1 MQPNSY
7 YGFGMTPAQQ
17 SQSQPVAAANAAARP
32 AKKHSALGP
41 ISILL
46 LLIIIGLVV
55 FIIIDKMSKPSGP
68 ATVVQADPNSII
80 EPISSISLPKDG
92 DARDEELAKALVGR
106 AFVADVS
113 GAQTIEFTS
122 NTDFTYTYFAEPGV
136 DIRKVKPSTKNG
148 KFTVKGNSITLS
160 SGDAFRLENDYLIK
174 TADDFSKNSD
184 TIYFDL
190 HQTKTVYNSI
200 NAALDSYIKTQIK
213 SNKKAIAADRI
224 SIDFGNFTCKV
235 GDNHLTNADN
245 YICNV
250 SYNIYV
256 TKDTADKIIA
266 DSQKPAENEGENG
279 NVKQEVGILYK
290 DFMEYCKHNTAEAEF
305 SKGGTCKE
313 DYSIYANANIIVRIS
328 DGEYRITGLFR

>member
-17 SQSQPVAAANAAARP
+17 SQSQPVAAANAAAKP

-55 FIIIDKMSKPSGP
+55 FIVIDKMSKPSGP
-68 ATVVQADPNSII
+68 TTVVQADPNSIT
-80 EPISSISLPKDG
+80 EPISSIELPADG
-92 DARDEELAKALVGR
+92 EPHDIELAKALVGR
-106 AFVADVS
+106 TFVVDVT
-113 GAQTIEFTS
+113 GAQTIDFTS
-122 NTDFTYTYFAEPGV
+122 NTDFVYTYFAEPSI

-148 KFTVKGNSITLS
+148 KFTVKGNDITLS

-174 TADDFSKNSD
+174 TADDYSKNHD
-184 TIYFDL
+184 IIYFDL
-190 HQTKTVYNSI
+190 HQTKNVYNNI

-213 SNKKAIAADRI
+213 ATKKAIAADRI

-245 YICNV
+245 YVCNA
-250 SYNIYV
+250 SYNVYV

-266 DSQKPAENEGENG
+266 DSQKPAKNEGEG
-279 NVKQEVGILYK
+279 DNVKQETDLLYK
-290 DFMEYCKHNTAEAEF
+290 DFMSYCKYNTAEAEF
-305 SKGGTCKE
+305 SKDGICKE
-313 DYSIYANANIIVRIS
+313 DYTIYANANIIVRIS
-328 DGEYRITGLFR
+328 DGEYRITGLFH